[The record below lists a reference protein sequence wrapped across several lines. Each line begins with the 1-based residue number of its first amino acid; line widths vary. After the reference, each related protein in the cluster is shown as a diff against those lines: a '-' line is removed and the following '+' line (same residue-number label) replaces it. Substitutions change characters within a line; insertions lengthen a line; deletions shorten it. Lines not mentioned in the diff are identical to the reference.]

1 MNYEQTIKELAA
13 YVRAELS
20 VINEISSLDFDIDIS
35 GRLHD
40 GELKI
45 KFSVGSTYSTGGK
58 VEGGSI
64 DAVLKEYKRRFGWDK
79 RNQPL
84 ELSFSPEPVLETIE
98 LPVGDHGTVDTSEDI
113 SF

>member
-1 MNYEQTIKELAA
+1 MSAYENTIKEIAA
-13 YVRAELS
+13 YIRAELNVIEELPNLQFS
-20 VINEISSLDFDIDIS
+20 VDIS

-45 KFSVGSTYSTGGK
+45 KFELGSTYGEGGCVK
-58 VEGGSI
+58 GGSI
-64 DAVLKEYKRRFGWDK
+64 DAVIKEYKRRFGWDQ

-84 ELSFSPEPVLETIE
+84 ELSFSPEPVLVEAPLE
-98 LPVGDHGTVDTSEDI
+98 AKTVDEEI

>member
-1 MNYEQTIKELAA
+1 MSYEQTIKELAA
-13 YVRAELS
+13 YVRSELS
-20 VINEISSLDFDIDIS
+20 VIDEIPKLDFDIEID

-45 KFSVGSTYSTGGK
+45 KFSVGSVYETGGK

-64 DAVLKEYKRRFGWDK
+64 DAVLQEYKRRFGWDQ

-84 ELSFSPEPVLETIE
+84 ELSFSPKPSLIE
-98 LPVGDHGTVDTSEDI
+98 EIIDPSVTTDEEI
-113 SF
+113 PF

>member
-1 MNYEQTIKELAA
+1 MSYEQTIKELAA
-13 YVRAELS
+13 YIRAELS
-20 VINEISSLDFDIDIS
+20 VIDEIASLDFDIYIS

-45 KFSVGSTYSTGGK
+45 KFSVGGTYSTGGK

-64 DAVLKEYKRRFGWDK
+64 DAVIKEYKRRFGWDK

-84 ELSFSPEPVLETIE
+84 ELSFAPEPVLEE
-98 LPVGDHGTVDTSEDI
+98 PHSDQPVSARSDEEI
-113 SF
+113 PF

>member
-1 MNYEQTIKELAA
+1 MSYEQTIKELAA
-13 YVRAELS
+13 YVRSEVS
-20 VINEISSLDFDIDIS
+20 VIDEISSLDFDIDIS

-45 KFSVGSTYSTGGK
+45 RFSLGGTYSTGGK

-64 DAVLKEYKRRFGWDK
+64 DAVIKEYKRRFGWDK

-84 ELSFSPEPVLETIE
+84 ELSFSPEPSLIE
-98 LPVGDHGTVDTSEDI
+98 EIIDPPVTTDEEI
-113 SF
+113 PF